1 MRANVKSI
9 HQPKTSKGCK
19 PTDNIAVECRAAK
32 EQAGIHITQK
42 LNRTN
47 QSPQEQSWFTQNEVA
62 EFRQELLKWYDHNHR
77 VLPWRRTPH
86 SKKREVDIAV
96 ADASRGADGGPVA
109 RGDGEAESAPSE
121 LPQQQFAYWV
131 WVSEVML
138 QQTQVATVIPYFKR
152 WVTKWPTVADLA
164 AADIDTVNTLWA
176 GLGYYRRARYLLDG
190 ARFVVEKLGGR
201 FPRTATELVKIPGV
215 GPYTSAA
222 VASIAFGSPAA
233 AVDGNVIRVVSR
245 LRALPGDPTKLAS
258 THAAMASELLDPE
271 RPGCYNQALMELG
284 ATVCRPVNPNC
295 AACPVR
301 GACRAAAE
309 WEAYLAAG
317 GAPDVEDAPRVTNYP
332 GRKAVKEKREQTVA
346 VTVLEVICT
355 VQPHAA
361 GGTAAGTGPPNGSSA
376 KRKKQSLTPIPGTTT
391 DVTAAAAV
399 AAAAGMQPPPKRQRT
414 MQDFALAAAARKQQQ
429 QQQADVATKRVVVT
443 GETGAAAD
451 KGNPEAHGAED
462 QEPRRSEVVRE
473 AAASGG
479 GRSDSGRGGAGAGG
493 EAGGAGTSGGLDL
506 EMLVA
511 RGARH
516 YLLTMRPKDGLLA
529 GLWEFPGAIIPT
541 DAGSRAELDDDDD
554 EADNDDVDVMSKP
567 DPDSMGKNTLPTAVS
582 AAAAST
588 NANSSTERQ
597 RLSDALLRRLLGAN
611 IAFSG
616 SGTAPAA
623 AEAASSDVG
632 AAQQPPQHTLCVLA
646 RHDMGKYVHVF
657 SHIRQTNYIQRV
669 TAVFHGDIIT
679 LERLTAATATAT
691 ATAHGDA
698 VAKITTGTTRV
709 DSENPTRA
717 DIGSLNE
724 DEDVVVSEVKGT
736 AKDEIAESVPAD
748 AGADTGAT
756 GNGGSSSGGAKK
768 GQGRG
773 KKAAGAVVGKK
784 QQQQQQQQGA
794 AEAKAKAA
802 ESAPPAR
809 MWASRQQV
817 EGSHL
822 GLSSGV
828 KKIFQQAV
836 GASDAGSGR
845 GGRAASKGGKGGANK
860 AASARGK

>member
-1 MRANVKSI
+1 MRANVKSMR
-9 HQPKTSKGCK
+9 QPKTSKGCK

-32 EQAGIHITQK
+32 EQAGMPITQK
-42 LNRTN
+42 LNPTN
-47 QSPQEQSWFTQNEVA
+47 QNPQEQSWFTHKEVA
-62 EFRQELLKWYDHNHR
+62 EFRLELLKWYDHNHR

-86 SKKREVDIAV
+86 SKKREVDV
-96 ADASRGADGGPVA
+96 GGADAARVPDAGAGGE
-109 RGDGEAESAPSE
+109 GEAESAPAE

-152 WVTKWPTVADLA
+152 WVAKWPTVADLA
-164 AADIDTVNTLWA
+164 AADIDTVNALWA

-190 ARFVVEKLGGR
+190 ARFVVEKLDGR
-201 FPRTATELVKIPGV
+201 FPHTPIELVKIPGV

-284 ATVCRPVNPNC
+284 ATVCRPINPDC

-332 GRKAVKEKREQTVA
+332 GRKAVKEKRQQAVA

-355 VQPHAA
+355 AQPLAA
-361 GGTAAGTGPPNGSSA
+361 SGTAANTGPPNGSAA
-376 KRKKQSLTPIPGTTT
+376 KRKMQPLTPLTGTTT
-391 DVTAAAAV
+391 DATA
-399 AAAAGMQPPPKRQRT
+399 AAAAGMQRPPKRQRT

-429 QQQADVATKRVVVT
+429 QQQQRADVAAKGAVVVVA

-451 KGNPEAHGAED
+451 KSNPEVPGAGHH
-462 QEPRRSEVVRE
+462 EPRRPEDARGVG
-473 AAASGG
+473 ASGG
-479 GRSDSGRGGAGAGG
+479 GSCSGGGAGGG
-493 EAGGAGTSGGLDL
+493 GGGSGTSGDVDL
-506 EMLVA
+506 EVLVA

-516 YLLTMRPKDGLLA
+516 YLLTMRPQDGLLA

-541 DAGSRAELDDDDD
+541 DARSRAELDDDDD
-554 EADNDDVDVMSKP
+554 EADNDDDDAISGL
-567 DPDSMGKNTLPTAVS
+567 DPANTGKHTSPTDVS

-588 NANSSTERQ
+588 NTNSSTERQ

-611 IAFSG
+611 IAIAG
-616 SGTAPAA
+616 PGAAPPAA
-623 AEAASSDVG
+623 AGAASGDDG

-669 TAVFHGDIIT
+669 TAVFHGDIMT

-691 ATAHGDA
+691 AHGDA
-698 VAKITTGTTRV
+698 AAGTTIGITRI
-709 DSENPTRA
+709 DSEKPTRA
-717 DIGSLNE
+717 DNGSLNE
-724 DEDVVVSEVKGT
+724 GDDDVVVVSEMKGT
-736 AKDEIAESVPAD
+736 TKDEIAEPVPAD

-756 GNGGSSSGGAKK
+756 GNGGSSSGGVKK

-773 KKAAGAVVGKK
+773 KKAAGAIVGKK
-784 QQQQQQQQGA
+784 QKQQNA
-794 AEAKAKAA
+794 AEAKAAEAA
-802 ESAPPAR
+802 PHVI

-845 GGRAASKGGKGGANK
+845 GGRAASMGGKGGANK
-860 AASARGK
+860 AAGAKGKCNK